1 MKRIK
6 KLIVASFALVLIA
19 TSTMN
24 VSAEKYSFSK
34 ATHTSSWND
43 FSEKNSAKENLFKTK
58 RTDVFTRKYRG
69 TIWKTKYYATT
80 DNYYH
85 VKGASDIKIT
95 KVKQW
100 TNTLSCSVSADVK
113 AFGAEIGG
121 QTSISS
127 SKGIEHSVAASCK
140 SGDYYYGVA
149 CQMRDLR
156 VYKKTTIY
164 KKKNGKYVFSE
175 QKTSDTK
182 GCVVYGGGVRPLYY
196 KWNKV

>member
-1 MKRIK
+1 MKRMKRI
-6 KLIVASFALVLIA
+6 IVASCALVLLA
-19 TSTMN
+19 TSTLN

-34 ATHTSSWND
+34 ATHTSLWNN
-43 FSEKNSAKENLFKTK
+43 FSEKYYAKENLLKTK

-69 TIWKTKYYATT
+69 TIWKTKYYPTT
-80 DNYYH
+80 DNNYH
-85 VKGASDIKIT
+85 VKGADDIKIT

-121 QTSISS
+121 ETSISS

-140 SGDYYYGVA
+140 SGNYYYGVA

-156 VYKKTTIY
+156 VYKETTIY
-164 KKKNGKYVFSE
+164 KKKKGKYVFSE
-175 QKTSDTK
+175 RKISDTNS
-182 GCVVYGGGVRPLYY
+182 CIVYGGGLSPLYY
-196 KWNKV
+196 KWKKV